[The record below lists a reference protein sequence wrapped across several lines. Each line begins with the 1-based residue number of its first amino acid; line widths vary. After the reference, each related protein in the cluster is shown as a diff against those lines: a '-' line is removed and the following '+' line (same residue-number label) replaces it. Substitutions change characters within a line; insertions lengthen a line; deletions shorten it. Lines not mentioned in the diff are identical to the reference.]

1 MADQTA
7 GEPSPDQRS
16 GQATPSG
23 SPIPFPH
30 TQAGG
35 KPARRRIIVAGA
47 GIGGLTAALA
57 LERAGFSVQV
67 LERSQQS
74 GEVGAGIQISP
85 NAWRVLDA
93 LGVTPFVEE
102 KASKPQAIQVNSVR
116 SGGAVARI
124 PLGREALKRFGAP
137 YCVFHRADLHNGLM
151 QAAESRPFIEIN
163 RGLALADG
171 VEDEDGITV
180 EMHGETGVSSSRA
193 EALIGADGVWSTVRR
208 RLLRLPSADYAG
220 RVAYRATI
228 PVENAPELANY
239 TGLWMGKDAHLI
251 HYPIASGRQ
260 INLVAVVDDDWRE
273 ENWSAPA
280 DQEEV
285 LSHYA
290 GWPLAVRKLLERP
303 ESWLKWALC
312 DIGPGTIWAEG
323 RIALLGDA
331 AHAMLPFMAQGGAM
345 AIEDAWVLARC
356 LADEPDVDEALMEY
370 ERKRKQRVERVV
382 RSARDNARTYHM
394 KGVMALARD
403 TGIRYLGGQRLLSRY
418 DWLYK
423 WQPE

>member
-1 MADQTA
+1 MTDHID
-7 GEPSPDQRS
+7 GELEPDLRS
-16 GQATPSG
+16 GQAIPSG
-23 SPIPFPH
+23 SPAPSCR
-30 TQAGG
+30 TQPDGQ
-35 KPARRRIIVAGA
+35 PARRRIIVAGA

-57 LERAGFSVQV
+57 LERSGFSVQV
-67 LERSQQS
+67 LERSQQN

-93 LGVTPFVEE
+93 LGATSFLEE
-102 KASKPQAIQVNSVR
+102 TTSKPEAIQINSVR
-116 SGGAVARI
+116 AGGKIARI
-124 PLGREALKRFGAP
+124 PLGKEAVQRYGAP
-137 YCVFHRADLHNGLM
+137 YCVVHRADLHKGLM
-151 QAAESRPFIEIN
+151 KVAESRPNIEIN

-180 EMHGETGVSSSRA
+180 EIQGESGVSSSRG

-228 PVENAPELANY
+228 PVEKAPELANH
-239 TGLWMGKDAHLI
+239 TGLWMGDRAHLV
-251 HYPIASGRQ
+251 HYPIGSGRE
-260 INLVAVVDDDWRE
+260 INLVAVVDDEWHE

-280 DQEEV
+280 SGKEV
-285 LSHYA
+285 LEHYKD
-290 GWPLAVRKLLERP
+290 WPLPVRKLLALPQR
-303 ESWLKWALC
+303 WLKWALC

-356 LADEPDVDEALMEY
+356 LAEEPDVDEALMEY

-382 RSARDNARTYHM
+382 RTARDNARTYHM